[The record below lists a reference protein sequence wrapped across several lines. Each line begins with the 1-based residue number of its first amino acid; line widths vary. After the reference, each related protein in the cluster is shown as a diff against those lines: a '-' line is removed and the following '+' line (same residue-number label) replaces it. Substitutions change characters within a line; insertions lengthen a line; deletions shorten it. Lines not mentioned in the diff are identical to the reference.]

1 MNLHLQGI
9 ILFVQDVEKL
19 KEFYAG
25 LLQLEILEEQPSQ
38 WLLLKAG
45 AATIGL
51 HKIGAE
57 YLEPGQAPFQFDN
70 NTKIQF
76 ETAEDIHTLRKTLVN
91 YKIVMQEVK
100 TFENYPYWICDGE
113 DPEGNVF
120 QLMQRK

>member
-1 MNLHLQGI
+1 MNLQLNGI
-9 ILFVQDVEKL
+9 ILFVQDVDKL
-19 KEFYAG
+19 KEFYVG
-25 LLQLEILEEQPSQ
+25 LLQFEILEEQPSQ

-57 YLEPGQAPFQFDN
+57 YIEPGQAPFKFDN

-76 ETAEDIHTLRKTLVN
+76 ETAEDIHAIRKTLLEN
-91 YKIVMQEVK
+91 NISIQEVK